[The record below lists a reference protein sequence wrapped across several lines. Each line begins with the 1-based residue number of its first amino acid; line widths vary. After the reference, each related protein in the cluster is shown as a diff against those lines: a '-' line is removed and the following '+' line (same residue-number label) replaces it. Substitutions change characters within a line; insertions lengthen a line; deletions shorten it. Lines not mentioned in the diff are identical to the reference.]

1 MARNCGTAIVLWIL
15 LAGGY
20 GYFLRDRLPMP
31 AMPIVAI
38 VMATFVWMGL
48 IVINGGRYALRDWH
62 AQNRMARGERP
73 ADGQLVAAIGPIRPT
88 LGALHS
94 PLRGV
99 ECVAYTYKIGP
110 PAQTSDSP
118 APDYA
123 GFAITRCAVHTSYG
137 AMHIG
142 TFALFEGVE
151 KAVGDRAHAMAY
163 VESTKFETLE
173 GFKELATSMFAMY
186 TAPAPMRRDWR
197 VGGEPRLPVSSADLE
212 ESVIRVGETVTA
224 YGRYVAATNSIVSDI
239 KDQGY
244 LRITPGGE
252 ARRESSFPSNAIQ
265 KFIGGSVAIVA
276 SNALLWW
283 VMRFIPL
290 G

>member
-1 MARNCGTAIVLWIL
+1 MVRNCVTAIVLWIV

-20 GYFLRDRLPMP
+20 FYALRDRLPMP
-31 AMPIVAI
+31 ALPLVAI
-38 VMATFVWMGL
+38 VVATIVWTGL
-48 IVINGGRYALRDWH
+48 IVMNSGRYALRDWR
-62 AQNRMARGERP
+62 AQNRMTRGERP
-73 ADGQLVAAIGPIRPT
+73 ADGDLVAAIGPIRPI
-88 LGALHS
+88 LGVLHS
-94 PLRGV
+94 PLRGI
-99 ECVAYTYKIGP
+99 ECVAYSYKIGP
-110 PAQTSDSP
+110 PAQSSDSP

-123 GFAITRCAVHTSYG
+123 GFAITRCAVHTNYG

-151 KAVGDRAHAMAY
+151 KEEGDRTHAEAY
-163 VESTKFETLE
+163 VASTRFETLD

-197 VGGEPRLPVSSADLE
+197 VGGEPRVPVADADLE
-212 ESVIRVGETVTA
+212 ESVIRTGEIVTA
-224 YGRYVAATNSIVSDI
+224 YGRYVAATNSIVSDM

-265 KFIGGSVAIVA
+265 KFIGGLVAIAA
-276 SNALLWW
+276 SNAVLWW
-283 VMRFIPL
+283 VLSIMPP